1 MQDSRWS
8 SAPSRISVARTSGA
22 VPVSNLVPASM
33 RASRT
38 ACAARSAAGR
48 SSTDSSGIATVA
60 VSQKCW
66 RGMSSTASNL
76 ARRPGCRSIVRWRA
90 RCSATASSGPRIRCA
105 NALLKSSAA
114 PSIRRSLTQ
123 ICCWAADNAGSR
135 SGRCPAGAV
144 GAAPATSWVR
154 SRSRAVRAA
163 ARSCTVGWR
172 KTSRTPTGT
181 PSASVSRTAS
191 CAAAIDPPP
200 RAKKSSCG
208 PTVLPGRSR
217 LHTSVRVRSSP
228 VYGGGPAVPRGVAGS
243 RASSTVPSG
252 RRGICAST
260 VTSEGP
266 HIRGSAAARSR
277 RRPARSAAPAVVSVT
292 TYATGRGS
300 SPWGA
305 VSAASRTAG
314 RPRSTSSNWSS

>member
-114 PSIRRSLTQ
+114 PSMRRSLTQ

-154 SRSRAVRAA
+154 SRRRAVRAA

-228 VYGGGPAVPRGVAGS
+228 VYGGGRPS
-243 RASSTVPSG
+243 RAAWPAAG
-252 RRGICAST
+252 PRRRFRPADGGSAPVRSPRRDPT
-260 VTSEGP
+260 
-266 HIRGSAAARSR
+266 SAAAPPRGPAGGRPGPR
-277 RRPARSAAPAVVSVT
+277 RRPASRSPRTRPVAGPR
-292 TYATGRGS
+292 RG
-300 SPWGA
+300 A
-305 VSAASRTAG
+305 R
-314 RPRSTSSNWSS
+314 